1 MRRWRKAS
9 GAPSICSTERRI
21 GGTKLRMVTRSSPMI
36 RSSSP
41 TPACM
46 ISTTRRVAPF
56 SRATRASPSPAED
69 SEPRA
74 MMRSSGLTWLVLLSS
89 AMVGMKPA
97 RLQARPFGRP
107 VLPEV

>member
-1 MRRWRKAS
+1 M
-9 GAPSICSTERRI
+9 
-21 GGTKLRMVTRSSPMI
+21 RSSPRM

-46 ISTTRRVAPF
+46 ISTTRSVAPF
-56 SRATRASPSPAED
+56 SRATMASPSPAED

-74 MMRSSGLTWLVLLSS
+74 MILSSGFTWLVLLSS

-97 RLQARPFGRP
+97 RLQASPLGRP